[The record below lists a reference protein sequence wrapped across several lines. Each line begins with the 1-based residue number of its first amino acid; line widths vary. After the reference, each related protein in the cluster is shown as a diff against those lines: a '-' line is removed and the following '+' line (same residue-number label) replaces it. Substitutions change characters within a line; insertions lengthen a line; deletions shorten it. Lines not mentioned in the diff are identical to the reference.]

1 MVYNAAIAAKQKQK
15 KFFMKARSAKNKG
28 KRLQNKV
35 RDLILEKFN
44 KQLEPDDVR
53 SITMGDSGEDILLSP
68 ATRRLFPFSVEC
80 KNQEKL
86 NIWSALEQAEDNSN
100 NHIPLVVFKR
110 NRSKTYAVL
119 EFDSLLKLLNEDME

>member
-1 MVYNAAIAAKQKQK
+1 
-15 KFFMKARSAKNKG
+15 MKPRSAKNKG
-28 KRLQNKV
+28 KRLQNKI

-44 KQLEPDDVR
+44 ILEPDDVR

-68 ATRRLFPFSVEC
+68 AARRVFPFSVEC

-86 NIWSALEQAEDNSN
+86 NIWEALTQAEENSG
-100 NHIPLVVFKR
+100 NHTPLVIFKR

-119 EFDSLLKLLNEDME
+119 EFDKLLELLNE

>member
-1 MVYNAAIAAKQKQK
+1 
-15 KFFMKARSAKNKG
+15 MKTRSAKNKG

-44 KQLEPDDVR
+44 QLEEDDVR

-68 ATRRLFPFSVEC
+68 AARKLFPFSVEC

-86 NIWSALEQAEDNSN
+86 NIWSSLEQTETNAGK
-100 NHIPLVVFKR
+100 HTPLLIFKR

-119 EFDSLLKLLNEDME
+119 QLDDLMEMLDE